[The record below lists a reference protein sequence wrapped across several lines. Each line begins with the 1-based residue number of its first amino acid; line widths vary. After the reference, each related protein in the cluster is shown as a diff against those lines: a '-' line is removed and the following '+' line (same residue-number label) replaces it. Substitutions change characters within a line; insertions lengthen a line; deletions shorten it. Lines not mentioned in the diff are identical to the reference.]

1 MELNN
6 KTKQIL
12 LIIAAS
18 MLQSLIMI
26 LIFFAE
32 WHMICVENN
41 ITLFIFIVI
50 LSDFLLNYWYEI
62 RKKVED
68 MNEK

>member
-1 MELNN
+1 MKLDK

-32 WHMICVENN
+32 WYMICVENN

-68 MNEK
+68 INEK

>member
-1 MELNN
+1 MKLDK

-32 WHMICVENN
+32 WYMICVENN

>member
-32 WHMICVENN
+32 WYMICVENN